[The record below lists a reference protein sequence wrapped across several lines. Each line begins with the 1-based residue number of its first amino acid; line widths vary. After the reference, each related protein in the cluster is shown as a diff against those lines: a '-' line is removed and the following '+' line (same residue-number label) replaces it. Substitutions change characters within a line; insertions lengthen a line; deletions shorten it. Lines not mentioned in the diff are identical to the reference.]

1 MDNEMELDNIITLQD
16 ENGEDVRFEF
26 LDLIEYA
33 GNEYVVLLPVEDDD
47 GQVVILQLEEGD
59 DEDVENYV
67 GVDDD
72 DTLNAIFAIFKEK
85 FKDEFKFED

>member
-1 MDNEMELDNIITLQD
+1 MELDNIITLQD

-26 LDLIEYA
+26 LDLVEYA

-47 GQVVILQLEEGD
+47 GQVVILQLEESDD
-59 DEDVENYV
+59 DEVENYV

-72 DTLNAIFAIFKEK
+72 ETLNAIFAIFKEK

>member
-1 MDNEMELDNIITLQD
+1 MENEMELDNIITLQD
-16 ENGEDVRFEF
+16 ESGEDVRFEF
-26 LDLIEYA
+26 LDLVEYA

-59 DEDVENYV
+59 DDEVENYV

-72 DTLNAIFAIFKEK
+72 ETLNAIFAIFKEK

>member
-1 MDNEMELDNIITLQD
+1 MENEMERDNIITLQD

-26 LDLIEYA
+26 LDLVEYA

-59 DEDVENYV
+59 DDEVENYV

-72 DTLNAIFAIFKEK
+72 ETLNAIFAIFKEK

>member
-1 MDNEMELDNIITLQD
+1 MENEMELDNIITLQD

-26 LDLIEYA
+26 LDLVEYA

-59 DEDVENYV
+59 DDEVENYV

-72 DTLNAIFAIFKEK
+72 ETLNAIFAIFKEK
-85 FKDEFKFED
+85 FKDEFKVED

>member
-1 MDNEMELDNIITLQD
+1 MENEMELDNIITLQD

-26 LDLIEYA
+26 LDLVEYA

-59 DEDVENYV
+59 DDEVENYV

-72 DTLNAIFAIFKEK
+72 ETLNAIFAIFKEK
-85 FKDEFKFED
+85 FKDEFKFEN

>member
-1 MDNEMELDNIITLQD
+1 MENEMELDNIITLQD

-26 LDLIEYA
+26 LDLVEYA
-33 GNEYVVLLPVEDDD
+33 GNEYVVLLPVEEDD
-47 GQVVILQLEEGD
+47 GQVVILQLKEGD
-59 DEDVENYV
+59 DDEVENYV

-72 DTLNAIFAIFKEK
+72 ETLNAIFAIFKEK

>member
-1 MDNEMELDNIITLQD
+1 MENEMELDNIITLQD
-16 ENGEDVRFEF
+16 KNGEDVRFEF
-26 LDLIEYA
+26 LDLVEYA

-59 DEDVENYV
+59 DDEVENYV

-72 DTLNAIFAIFKEK
+72 ETLNAIFAIFKEK

>member
-1 MDNEMELDNIITLQD
+1 MENEMELDNIITLQD

-26 LDLIEYA
+26 LDLVEYA

-47 GQVVILQLEEGD
+47 GQVVILQLEESDD
-59 DEDVENYV
+59 DEVENYV

-72 DTLNAIFAIFKEK
+72 ETLNAIFAIFKEK

>member
-1 MDNEMELDNIITLQD
+1 MENEMELDNIITLQD
-16 ENGEDVRFEF
+16 ENGEDVRFKF
-26 LDLIEYA
+26 LDLVEYA

-59 DEDVENYV
+59 DDEVENYV

-72 DTLNAIFAIFKEK
+72 ETLNAIFAIFKEK

>member
-1 MDNEMELDNIITLQD
+1 MENEMELDNIITLQD

-26 LDLIEYA
+26 LDLVEYA

-59 DEDVENYV
+59 DDEVENYV

-72 DTLNAIFAIFKEK
+72 ETLNAIFAIFKEK

>member
-1 MDNEMELDNIITLQD
+1 MENEMELDNIITLQD
-16 ENGEDVRFEF
+16 ENSEDVRFEF
-26 LDLIEYA
+26 LDLVEYA

-59 DEDVENYV
+59 DDEVENYV

-72 DTLNAIFAIFKEK
+72 ETLNAIFAIFKEK

>member
-1 MDNEMELDNIITLQD
+1 MELDNIITLQD
-16 ENGEDVRFEF
+16 ESGEDVRFEF
-26 LDLIEYA
+26 LDLVEYA

-59 DEDVENYV
+59 DDEVENYV

-72 DTLNAIFAIFKEK
+72 ETLNAIFAIFKEK

>member
-1 MDNEMELDNIITLQD
+1 MENEMELDNIITLQD

-26 LDLIEYA
+26 LDLVEYA
-33 GNEYVVLLPVEDDD
+33 GNEYVVLLPVEEDD

-59 DEDVENYV
+59 DDEVENYV

-72 DTLNAIFAIFKEK
+72 ETLNAIFAIFKEK

>member
-47 GQVVILQLEEGD
+47 GQVVILQLEDGGD
-59 DEDVENYV
+59 RDVENYV

-85 FKDEFKFED
+85 FKDEFNFED